1 MTVVRA
7 IDAGLA
13 FRLRG
18 LHRHTPTVRGR
29 GRVVLAALPRGLPIS
44 QAMRH
49 TPVETW
55 NET

>member
-1 MTVVRA
+1 MVPA

-13 FRLRG
+13 SRLRG
-18 LHRHTPTVRGR
+18 VHRHALTLQGR
-29 GRVVLAALPRGLPIS
+29 GRVVLAALPRGLAMS